1 MLTRVEQEFVKA
13 HVPYT
18 VALDEM
24 FALGNEQLKQEVL
37 TNKDAWIIKP
47 EDSYGSRGVHA
58 GVEHE
63 SDEEWEQILS
73 ENRGKKYILQAFN
86 NPYELPNIDYAEE
99 GYRWVNASNL
109 TGLFVYNGR
118 LRGAY
123 SRISFVKMISTQ
135 YSEMSS
141 PTVLVDC

>member
-1 MLTRVEQEFVKA
+1 
-13 HVPYT
+13 
-18 VALDEM
+18 
-24 FALGNEQLKQEVL
+24 FAAGNEKLLKDVLGN
-37 TNKDAWIIKP
+37 KDGWIIKP

-63 SDEEWEQILS
+63 SGEEWAQILS

-86 NPYELPNIDYAEE
+86 NPYELLNVDFSEDD
-99 GYRWVNASNL
+99 YRWVNASNL
-109 TGLFVYNGR
+109 TGLFVYNR
-118 LRGAY
+118 NLRGAY

-141 PTVLVDC
+141 PTVLVE